1 MHTAQLIERAKT
13 KFEGGFLEHLFKDA
27 SENDIG
33 TRAAALSLYSMMS
46 VFPFIAILVWIAT
59 ISGNAKE
66 AHLFASRFSIF
77 LPTDFAELLHNEIE
91 FRMSIPVSE
100 NILLVIFHFLLLMM
114 SAGASLRSLL
124 FSFREIARAD
134 DSLGVSTIILRSFL
148 FVFPVIAFVFI
159 ASMIVG
165 MISYIVITITA
176 WMQSTWLITP
186 LLWILV
192 TLILVGFLNGVYASS
207 LIGHQSIQI
216 HGWLGSAVAAALIS
230 VVTIGLTM
238 YFQINPVNREWYG
251 SPGFLINVLLWLYA
265 CAMCLLLGA
274 QINAVR
280 YVRTRHKLVSEID
293 PRESL

>member
-100 NILLVIFHFLLLMM
+100 NILLVIFHFLLL
-114 SAGASLRSLL
+114 
-124 FSFREIARAD
+124 
-134 DSLGVSTIILRSFL
+134 
-148 FVFPVIAFVFI
+148 
-159 ASMIVG
+159 
-165 MISYIVITITA
+165 
-176 WMQSTWLITP
+176 
-186 LLWILV
+186 
-192 TLILVGFLNGVYASS
+192 
-207 LIGHQSIQI
+207 
-216 HGWLGSAVAAALIS
+216 
-230 VVTIGLTM
+230 
-238 YFQINPVNREWYG
+238 
-251 SPGFLINVLLWLYA
+251 
-265 CAMCLLLGA
+265 
-274 QINAVR
+274 
-280 YVRTRHKLVSEID
+280 
-293 PRESL
+293 